1 MKNYALSLLLLISS
15 VALHAEDVNLSSKQ
29 AIPTKVAYVN
39 INRIMG
45 EDLDKGSDEWRD
57 IVNGLET
64 ELKERGS
71 KIQADVQ
78 RGQKL
83 EAELRN
89 PAQNKLTSNESRE
102 SKTEELMKLQKSV
115 EIAAQ
120 AAQSYQNRVVQEAQ
134 ASIFAKVEKIV
145 NDIAKAQGWDLVII
159 GGGIYVDPR
168 IDITNA
174 VLDALNKEYKPKK
187 AAAKP
192 AAKPAAKA
200 TKAVESAE

>member
-15 VALHAEDVNLSSKQ
+15 VALRAEDVNLSSKQ

-45 EDLDKGSDEWRD
+45 EDLDKGSVEWRD

-159 GGGIYVDPR
+159 GGGIYVNPR
-168 IDITNA
+168 IDITDD
-174 VLDALNKEYKPKK
+174 VLAALNKEYKPKK
-187 AAAKP
+187 AAPVKP
-192 AAKPAAKA
+192 AAKPAAK
-200 TKAVESAE
+200 TNGTNSAE